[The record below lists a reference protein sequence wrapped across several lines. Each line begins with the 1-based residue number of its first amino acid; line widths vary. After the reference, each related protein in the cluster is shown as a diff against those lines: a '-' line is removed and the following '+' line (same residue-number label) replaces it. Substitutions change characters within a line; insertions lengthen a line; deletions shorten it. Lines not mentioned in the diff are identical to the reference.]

1 MAVHKKHIK
10 QYAEAKAL
18 FKKSI
23 DIQPMSFLSWIGL
36 GELSEM
42 ENKPKEALEYFVHA
56 DKINNPLKGQETVKF
71 LKAKT
76 IDLKIKLEMGG
87 N

>member
-1 MAVHKKHIK
+1 
-10 QYAEAKAL
+10 
-18 FKKSI
+18 
-23 DIQPMSFLSWIGL
+23 
-36 GELSEM
+36 M

-71 LKAKT
+71 LKAKI
-76 IDLKIKLEMGG
+76 IDLKIKIEMGG